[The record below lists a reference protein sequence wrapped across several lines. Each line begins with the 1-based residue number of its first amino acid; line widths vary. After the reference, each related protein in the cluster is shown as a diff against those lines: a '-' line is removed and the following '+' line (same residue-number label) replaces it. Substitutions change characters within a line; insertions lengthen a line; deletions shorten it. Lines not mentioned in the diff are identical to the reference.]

1 MSTTRNRLVAPRNV
15 VNTKMLY
22 SFYILKE
29 LSKGEVMFGN
39 KVLETFRDV
48 FQTSNLPFPV
58 SSSTI
63 YETFYDLEEK
73 GYVISKWT
81 GDEFLNKRS
90 KKIYL
95 PRSDTSE
102 RVYRSCRKPCCRET
116 LSGSH
121 KKFGKS
127 YKSSSV
133 RRRVFFLFPAIEH
146 IKLVLDL

>member
-1 MSTTRNRLVAPRNV
+1 MNSNRNRLVAPRNV

-90 KKIYL
+90 KKIYSITDEGIYYYKHHIADYIHNL
-95 PRSDTSE
+95 E
-102 RVYRSCRKPCCRET
+102 RT
-116 LSGSH
+116 
-121 KKFGKS
+121 KS
-127 YKSSSV
+127 T
-133 RRRVFFLFPAIEH
+133 
-146 IKLVLDL
+146 LDLMINMLK

>member
-90 KKIYL
+90 KKIYSITDEGIYYYKHNIADYIHNL
-95 PRSDTSE
+95 E
-102 RVYRSCRKPCCRET
+102 RT
-116 LSGSH
+116 
-121 KKFGKS
+121 KS
-127 YKSSSV
+127 T
-133 RRRVFFLFPAIEH
+133 
-146 IKLVLDL
+146 LDLMINMLK